1 MTALIIEDELPSAR
15 KLERLLNCFDI
26 QVLRNLTSIKESI
39 SWFRNNQ
46 QPDILF
52 LDIQLADGL
61 CFEIFET
68 IDISSKIIFTTAFP
82 KYSIKAFDFDGISY
96 LLKPINDEK
105 LKSAIK
111 KAIQLHQKDKNYE
124 QLRKVLQ
131 EFETEIYKTSFAV
144 KVGNKLKIIA
154 ADEIELFYSFE
165 NATFLKSND
174 GNYIINQSLTSLESD
189 LNPKFFFRVNRTYIV
204 HINSIKD
211 IVAYTNSRLKLILN
225 SYNESEIIVSRERVK
240 DFKLFINRRF

>member
-15 KLERLLNCFDI
+15 KLERLLNGFDI
-26 QVLRNLTSIKESI
+26 QVLGNLTSIKESI
-39 SWFRNNQ
+39 SWFRNNK

-96 LLKPINDEK
+96 LLKPINEEK
-105 LKSAIK
+105 LRSAIK
-111 KAIQLHQKDKNYE
+111 KAKQLHQKDKNYE
-124 QLRKVLQ
+124 QLRKALQ

-144 KVGNKLKIIA
+144 KVGKKLKIIA

-211 IVAYTNSRLKLILN
+211 IVAYTNSRLKLILD
-225 SYNESEIIVSRERVK
+225 SYNESEIIVSRERVR
-240 DFKLFINRRF
+240 DFKNWID

>member
-15 KLERLLNCFDI
+15 KLERLLNGFDI
-26 QVLRNLTSIKESI
+26 QVLGNLTSIKESI
-39 SWFRNNQ
+39 SWFRNNK

-61 CFEIFET
+61 CFEILET

-96 LLKPINDEK
+96 LLKPINEEK
-105 LKSAIK
+105 LKLAIE
-111 KAIQLHQKDKNYE
+111 KAKQLHQKDKSYE
-124 QLRKVLQ
+124 QLKKALQ
-131 EFETEIYKTSFAV
+131 DFETEVYKTSFTV
-144 KVGNKLKIIA
+144 KVGNKIKIIA
-154 ADEIELFYSFE
+154 ADEVELFYSFE

-189 LNPKFFFRVNRTYIV
+189 LNPKFFYRVNRTFIV

-225 SYNESEIIVSRERVK
+225 SYNESEIIVSRERVR
-240 DFKLFINRRF
+240 DFKNWID